1 MKQKELRKLRRTELL
16 ELMLQ
21 MQEEIDQLR
30 QENQELNQKLLD
42 RRITLEQTGSIAEAA
57 LKLNKVFEAAQ
68 QAAEDYL
75 NSISIQA
82 EHPQVPKAGDDTD
95 AGTE

>member
-21 MQEEIDQLR
+21 MQEE
-30 QENQELNQKLLD
+30 NQELNQMLLD

-75 NSISIQA
+75 NSIRA
-82 EHPQVPKAGDDTD
+82 EHPQAPKAGDDTD
-95 AGTE
+95 AGAD

>member
-57 LKLNKVFEAAQ
+57 LKLNKVFEAA
-68 QAAEDYL
+68 EDYL
-75 NSISIQA
+75 NSIQA

>member
-21 MQEEIDQLR
+21 MQEEIDRLR
-30 QENQELNQKLLD
+30 QENQELNQRLLD

-68 QAAEDYL
+68 LAAEDYL
-75 NSISIQA
+75 NSIRA
-82 EHPQVPKAGDDTD
+82 EHPQAPKAGDDTD
-95 AGTE
+95 AGTD

>member
-75 NSISIQA
+75 NSIQA
-82 EHPQVPKAGDDTD
+82 EHPQAPEAGDDTD

>member
-21 MQEEIDQLR
+21 MQEEIDRLR
-30 QENQELNQKLLD
+30 QENQELNQRLLD
-42 RRITLEQTGSIAEAA
+42 RRITLEQAGSIAEAA

-75 NSISIQA
+75 HSIQA
-82 EHPQVPKAGDDTD
+82 EHQQAPEAGDDTD
-95 AGTE
+95 AGAD

>member
-75 NSISIQA
+75 NSIQA
-82 EHPQVPKAGDDTD
+82 ERPQVPKAGDDTD

>member
-57 LKLNKVFEAAQ
+57 LKLNKVCEAAQ

-75 NSISIQA
+75 NSIQA